1 MYLSSKVDDPQRLV
15 VSRDLIVNDG
25 ERGRK

>member
-15 VSRDLIVNDG
+15 VSPDLIVNDR